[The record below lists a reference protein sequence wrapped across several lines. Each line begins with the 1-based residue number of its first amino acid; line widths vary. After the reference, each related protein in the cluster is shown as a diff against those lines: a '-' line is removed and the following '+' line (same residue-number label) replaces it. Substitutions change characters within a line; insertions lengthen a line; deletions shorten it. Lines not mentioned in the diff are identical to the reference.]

1 MSKDYTDESDGLD
14 MIEDEAP
21 IDPALANPFDAD
33 TDPMS
38 RVGVRPLDD
47 IYLIGD

>member
-1 MSKDYTDESDGLD
+1 MTPRYKDEEGDFLD
-14 MIEDEAP
+14 DSEAP
-21 IDPALANPFDAD
+21 IGPALANPFDND

-38 RVGVRPLDD
+38 EIGVRPLDD